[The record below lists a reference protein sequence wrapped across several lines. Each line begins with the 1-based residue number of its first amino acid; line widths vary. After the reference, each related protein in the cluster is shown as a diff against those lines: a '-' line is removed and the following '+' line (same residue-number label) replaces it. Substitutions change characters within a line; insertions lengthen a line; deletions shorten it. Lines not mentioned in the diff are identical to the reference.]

1 MDIFI
6 ITGMSGSGK
15 SSVIKAMEDLGYF
28 CADNIPPSLFH
39 PFIKL
44 INESDLKPEKIGI
57 VVDGRLKSELKK
69 IDESLNVLKEN
80 GYSYKIIFVDTD
92 NDVLLRRYK
101 ETRRLHPLSNEY
113 NNSLKKAIAAER
125 ELLNE
130 LKANA
135 DFVFDTTNL
144 SSIQFVQKIKD
155 LFTSKISDIMNIT
168 SLSFGYK
175 YGIPRDCD
183 LVFDVRCL
191 PNPFYIPDLK
201 YKTGLEKEVRDYVM
215 KNEESKEFLEKIIN
229 LVNFLLPLYIKENKS
244 NLVIGFGCTGGKHRS
259 VTFAEMSASYLKKK
273 GYKVTIDHRDVK
285 R

>member
-39 PFIKL
+39 SFIKL

-113 NNSLKKAIAAER
+113 NNSLKKAIVAER

-144 SSIQFVQKIKD
+144 SPMQFVQKIKD

-201 YKTGLEKEVRDYVM
+201 HKTGLEKEVRDYVM

>member
-39 PFIKL
+39 SFIKL

-259 VTFAEMSASYLKKK
+259 VTFAEMSASYLMKK

>member
-39 PFIKL
+39 SFIKL

-113 NNSLKKAIAAER
+113 NNSLKNAIAAER

>member
-39 PFIKL
+39 SFIKL

>member
-1 MDIFI
+1 MDIII

-28 CADNIPPSLFH
+28 CADNIPPSLFF

-44 INESDLKPEKIGI
+44 INESALKPEKIGI

-69 IDESLNVLKEN
+69 IDNSLEVLKEN

-113 NNSLKKAIAAER
+113 NNSLKKAISAER

-130 LKANA
+130 LKAKA

-144 SSIQFVQKIKD
+144 SSMQFVQKIKD
-155 LFTSKISDIMNIT
+155 LFTSKITDIMNIT
-168 SLSFGYK
+168 TMSFGYK

-191 PNPFYIPDLK
+191 PNPYYIPDLK
-201 YKTGLEKEVRDYVM
+201 EKTGLDKKVRDYVM
-215 KNEESKEFLEKIIN
+215 KNEESKVFLDKIIS

-259 VTFAEMSASYLKKK
+259 VTFAEISASYLKDK